1 MDKVKNTEQL
11 KALQSAL
18 RKDAEEAASR
28 KVIIKIAMATCSI
41 ASGAKPVLD
50 FFKEEMPRQPLE
62 FIIKSTGCTG
72 LCHSEPTVEVT
83 MPGKA
88 PVMFGHVDVKK
99 ATEIVND
106 YIKGGKPVEGTVEVS
121 RS

>member
-1 MDKVKNTEQL
+1 MEKVTNVEQL

-18 RKDAEEAASR
+18 SKEAEQAASK
-28 KVIIKIAMATCSI
+28 KVIIRIAMATCSI

-50 FFKEEMPRQPLE
+50 FFTEEMPRQPLE

-83 MPGKA
+83 LPGKA
-88 PVMFGHVDVKK
+88 PVMFGKVDVKK
-99 ATEIVND
+99 ANEIVND
-106 YIKGGKPVEGTVEVS
+106 YIKGGKQIEGILEVS

>member
-1 MDKVKNTEQL
+1 MDKVKNVEQL

-18 RKDAEEAASR
+18 SKESEQAASR
-28 KVIIKIAMATCSI
+28 KVIIRIAMATCSI

-50 FFKEEMPRQPLE
+50 FFTEEMPRQPLE
-62 FIIKSTGCTG
+62 FIVKSTGCTG

-83 MPGKA
+83 LPGKA
-88 PVMFGHVDVKK
+88 PVMFGKVDVKK
-99 ATEIVND
+99 AAEIVND
-106 YIKGGKPVEGTVEVS
+106 YIKGGKQIEGIVEVS

>member
-1 MDKVKNTEQL
+1 MEKVTNVEQL

-18 RKDAEEAASR
+18 SKEAEQAASK
-28 KVIIKIAMATCSI
+28 KVIIRIAMATCSI

-50 FFKEEMPRQPLE
+50 FFNEEMPRQPLE
-62 FIIKSTGCTG
+62 FIVKSTGCTG

-83 MPGKA
+83 LPGKA
-88 PVMFGHVDVKK
+88 PVMFGRVDVKK
-99 ATEIVND
+99 ASEIVND
-106 YIKGGKPVEGTVEVS
+106 YIKGGKQIEGILEVS

>member
-1 MDKVKNTEQL
+1 MDKVKNVEQL

-18 RKDAEEAASR
+18 SKEAEQAASK
-28 KVIIKIAMATCSI
+28 KVIIRIAMATCSI

-50 FFKEEMPRQPLE
+50 FFTEEMPRQPLE
-62 FIIKSTGCTG
+62 FIVKSTGCTG

-83 MPGKA
+83 LPGKA
-88 PVMFGHVDVKK
+88 PVMFGKVDVKK
-99 ATEIVND
+99 AAEIVND
-106 YIKGGKPVEGTVEVS
+106 YIKGGKQIEGIVEVS

>member
-1 MDKVKNTEQL
+1 MDKIINTEQL
-11 KALQSAL
+11 KALQSTL
-18 RKDAEEAASR
+18 RKAADEAVSS

-41 ASGAKPVLD
+41 ASGSKPLLD
-50 FFKEEMPRQPLE
+50 FFNEEMPRQPLE

-83 MPGKA
+83 LPGKA
-88 PVMFGHVDVKK
+88 PVMFGHVDLKK
-99 ATEIVND
+99 AAAIVNE
-106 YIKGGKPVEGTVEVS
+106 YIKAGKEVEGTVEVS